1 MIEIETASIFG
12 RCFFVVKFEMVL
24 KKVCITD
31 SVEKLL

>member
-24 KKVCITD
+24 KKFAFLA
-31 SVEKLL
+31 E